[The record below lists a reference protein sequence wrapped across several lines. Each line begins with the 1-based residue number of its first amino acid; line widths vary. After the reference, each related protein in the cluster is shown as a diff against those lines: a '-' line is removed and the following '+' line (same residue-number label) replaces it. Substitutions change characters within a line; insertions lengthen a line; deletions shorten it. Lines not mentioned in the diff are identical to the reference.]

1 MILEGKYGILKE
13 IGKGEFGEV
22 YMAEDL
28 QTKKEVAIK

>member
-1 MILEGKYGILKE
+1 MQKYKMILEGKYGILKE

-28 QTKKEVAIK
+28 